1 MKNKNYRRTFN
12 DRGLAAV
19 KRIGVNHFSVTE
31 IYNSLIMM
39 TWPRFF
45 LLLLL
50 LFLCITF
57 SFTVMNAVV
66 GFDNFTGF
74 ASSGWFGKFCETFL
88 YNAQTLTTVGSE
100 NIIPVG
106 FFNKI
111 ILTIESMM
119 AMTGA
124 AVITGLLYARFS
136 RPCSGIIYSTNMLV
150 TPYRAQGKA
159 LMLRIANKK
168 KNEVVEVHARFYLV
182 ANELATLKREVKELH
197 LERPNIPL
205 LAHSWTLVH
214 PITNESPLYDFEWKD
229 NSKVQ
234 YEIMAWFSGTDR
246 ITGQNVF
253 SGRSFLLHEVMHN
266 ARFTP
271 CLDVNDDD
279 LFVLHLNRVADY
291 EMM

>member
-1 MKNKNYRRTFN
+1 MNSKTNRRTFN
-12 DRGLAAV
+12 DHGLAAV

-39 TWPRFF
+39 TWPTFF
-45 LLLLL
+45 LLLLF
-50 LFLCITF
+50 LFLCLTF
-57 SFTVMNAVV
+57 SFTVINAVV
-66 GFDNFTGF
+66 GFEHFTGI
-74 ASSGWFGKFCETFL
+74 ASSGWFAKFCEIFL

-106 FFNKI
+106 FLNKI
-111 ILTIESMM
+111 ILTIESMT
-119 AMTGA
+119 AMIGA

-136 RPCSGIIYSTNMLV
+136 RPCSGIIYSTNLLV
-150 TPYRAQGKA
+150 APYRAQGKA

-182 ANELATLKREVKELH
+182 TNELATLKREVKELQ
-197 LERPNIPL
+197 LERHNIPL
-205 LAHSWTLVH
+205 LAHTWTLVH
-214 PITNESPLYDFEWKD
+214 PITTESPLYDFEWKD
-229 NSKVQ
+229 NNKVQ

-253 SGRSFLLHEVMHN
+253 SGRSYLLHEVMHN

-291 EMM
+291 EMV